1 MLSISGLQ
9 VGYGAFT
16 AVHGLDLE
24 VGRSGQIV
32 FDGRDITGLPAAR
45 RAAAGL
51 AIAPE
56 GRRLFADLSVAENLV
71 IGGYAQPR
79 QAADRN
85 RARVIELFP
94 RLGQRLAQTAG
105 TLSGGEQQMLAIG
118 RALMAE
124 PKLLMIDELSLGLMP
139 KAIDV
144 CYRALERL
152 RASGLTI
159 LLVEQNTRRALEVA
173 DKICVL
179 ESGRVTWQG
188 DAANARADPAKIE
201 AHMGLAR
208 VDAPAEAGRIQAEV
222 IRDGPLQG
230 IVRISVPAMEVV
242 GEACRP
248 SALHLVPYYA
258 WNNRG
263 ARSMIVWL
271 PRTETLAR
279 RRGALVA
286 KR

>member
-16 AVHGLDLE
+16 AVHGLALE
-24 VGRSGQIV
+24 VGRSDIFALLGANGAGKTSTLMALAGHAEVKSGQMV

-79 QAADRN
+79 QAAARN

-105 TLSGGEQQMLAIG
+105 TLSGGEQQRLAIG

-124 PKLLMIDELSLGLMP
+124 PKLLMIDELPLGLMP

-152 RASGLTI
+152 RGSGLTI
-159 LLVEQNTRRALEVA
+159 VLVEQNTRRALEVA
-173 DKICVL
+173 DVVCVL
-179 ESGRVTWQG
+179 ESGRATWQG
-188 DAANARADPAKIE
+188 SAADARADPAMIE
-201 AHMGLAR
+201 ARMGLAR
-208 VDAPAEAGRIQAEV
+208 VDTSAEAQA
-222 IRDGPLQG
+222 
-230 IVRISVPAMEVV
+230 
-242 GEACRP
+242 
-248 SALHLVPYYA
+248 
-258 WNNRG
+258 
-263 ARSMIVWL
+263 
-271 PRTETLAR
+271 
-279 RRGALVA
+279 
-286 KR
+286 

>member
-24 VGRSGQIV
+24 VGRSDIFALLGANGAGKTSTLMALAGHAEVKSGQIV

-79 QAADRN
+79 QAAARN

-144 CYRALERL
+144 CYRALEHL
-152 RASGLTI
+152 RAGGLTI

-173 DKICVL
+173 DKVCVL

-188 DAANARADPAKIE
+188 AAADARADTAMIE
-201 AHMGLAR
+201 ARMGLAR
-208 VDAPAEAGRIQAEV
+208 VDTPAEAG
-222 IRDGPLQG
+222 
-230 IVRISVPAMEVV
+230 
-242 GEACRP
+242 
-248 SALHLVPYYA
+248 
-258 WNNRG
+258 
-263 ARSMIVWL
+263 
-271 PRTETLAR
+271 T
-279 RRGALVA
+279 
-286 KR
+286 

>member
-1 MLSISGLQ
+1 MLSISGLK

-24 VGRSGQIV
+24 VGRSDIFALLGANGAGKTSTLMALAGHAEVKSGQIV

-45 RAAAGL
+45 RAGAGL

-79 QAADRN
+79 QAAARN

-105 TLSGGEQQMLAIG
+105 TLSGGEQQMLTIG

-159 LLVEQNTRRALEVA
+159 LLVEQNTRRALDVA
-173 DKICVL
+173 DKVCVL

-188 DAANARADPAKIE
+188 AAADARADPAMIE
-201 AHMGLAR
+201 ARMGLAR
-208 VDAPAEAGRIQAEV
+208 VDAPAEAG
-222 IRDGPLQG
+222 
-230 IVRISVPAMEVV
+230 
-242 GEACRP
+242 
-248 SALHLVPYYA
+248 
-258 WNNRG
+258 
-263 ARSMIVWL
+263 
-271 PRTETLAR
+271 T
-279 RRGALVA
+279 
-286 KR
+286 

>member
-24 VGRSGQIV
+24 VGRSDIFALLGANGAGKTSTLMALAGHAEVKSGQIV

-79 QAADRN
+79 QAAARN

-118 RALMAE
+118 R
-124 PKLLMIDELSLGLMP
+124 
-139 KAIDV
+139 
-144 CYRALERL
+144 
-152 RASGLTI
+152 
-159 LLVEQNTRRALEVA
+159 
-173 DKICVL
+173 
-179 ESGRVTWQG
+179 
-188 DAANARADPAKIE
+188 
-201 AHMGLAR
+201 
-208 VDAPAEAGRIQAEV
+208 
-222 IRDGPLQG
+222 
-230 IVRISVPAMEVV
+230 
-242 GEACRP
+242 
-248 SALHLVPYYA
+248 
-258 WNNRG
+258 
-263 ARSMIVWL
+263 
-271 PRTETLAR
+271 
-279 RRGALVA
+279 
-286 KR
+286 

>member
-24 VGRSGQIV
+24 VGRSDIFALLGANGAGKTSTLMALAGHAEVKSGQIV

-79 QAADRN
+79 QAAARN
-85 RARVIELFP
+85 RSRVIELFP
-94 RLGQRLAQTAG
+94 RLGQRLTQTAG

-173 DKICVL
+173 DKVCVL

-188 DAANARADPAKIE
+188 AAADARADTAMIE
-201 AHMGLAR
+201 ARMGLAR
-208 VDAPAEAGRIQAEV
+208 VDTPAEAG
-222 IRDGPLQG
+222 
-230 IVRISVPAMEVV
+230 
-242 GEACRP
+242 
-248 SALHLVPYYA
+248 
-258 WNNRG
+258 
-263 ARSMIVWL
+263 
-271 PRTETLAR
+271 T
-279 RRGALVA
+279 
-286 KR
+286 